1 MKKRLLTH
9 ALALPALL
17 LAVACTYAVCNQ
29 PEVPVREE
37 LSPAAASVEDPE
49 ASPDGFYDQF
59 GDPADEEIDVLL
71 DAGLA
76 PPGERVLVV
85 GDSEACAVGNYAAD
99 PSWRAEAGLGQPDDQ
114 VRVACKASTT
124 VEYWADGRLERAMDD
139 FDPDAVVVFLG
150 TNHWGAQKAPD
161 VEPILQ
167 LFLAR
172 GARCLWVGNTA
183 VRGKHW
189 AINGLLRE
197 AVGPTCA
204 YFDTEAAGVVLAD
217 GIHPGPAAAQ
227 RWLKDVW
234 RSIPQKDS
242 GE

>member
-1 MKKRLLTH
+1 MKKRLLMH
-9 ALALPALL
+9 AAALPTLAFI
-17 LAVACTYAVCNQ
+17 AVATCAVCNQ
-29 PEVPVREE
+29 PEVPLHGEI
-37 LSPAAASVEDPE
+37 LPAAAQAEDPE
-49 ASPDGFYDQF
+49 AGTDGFYDQF
-59 GDPADEEIDVLL
+59 GDPADEEMDALL

-99 PSWRAEAGLGQPDDQ
+99 PAWRAEAGLGRPDDQ

-167 LFLAR
+167 LLLAR
-172 GARCLWVGNTA
+172 ETRCLWVGNTA

-189 AINGLLRE
+189 AINGLLKE
-197 AVGPTCA
+197 AVEPTCA
-204 YFDTEAAGVVLAD
+204 YFDTEAAGVALAD

-234 RSIPQKDS
+234 RSIPQK
-242 GE
+242 EEE